1 MEENIVLDRY
11 LSINNLKILLIFF
24 LMGIACLY
32 LFKDKEITLKNIT
45 NKMSERSEYFKNIL
59 IELYLPVF
67 AGILVNFI
75 IKLAIF
81 YSVLDNIQGDIS
93 FLVIGVSFIYLAGI
107 SLFIGALYILA
118 QLTLKDKI
126 KAVFFPLFIIDVLII
141 VFSFGAFLLG
151 ESIPFI
157 KNFINLIFYPIL
169 KLIDGFFFNFKFE
182 LMYFEN
188 QIVILLLIV
197 IMTAVALL
205 FAYKAILEFSKE
217 KFELEI
223 RSEIIRKFIFI
234 SVAAIITTSF
244 VIAILIVFS
253 LAFNNVKVFN
263 AIVIGEII
271 SVILTP
277 LVYTKLDKFYRERQ
291 ISSLNIDNNGTVSLS
306 QGRDEEAV
314 SRFDSF
320 SFKGI
325 REEGLSKGNE
335 RREFS
340 VEAKER
346 ENRIR
351 KKKNTIEVKT
361 KRGSKTKSSVEN
373 KAKVSKKRRGKNKK

>member
-291 ISSLNIDNNGTVSLS
+291 ISSLNIDNNGTISLS